1 MKKIICGFLAL
12 SLIWNTARADEGMWL
27 PLLIKRLNYTDM
39 KTKGLQLTP
48 EEIYSVNNS
57 SLKDAIVSLGG
68 FCTAEVISKEGL
80 LLTNHHCGFD
90 AVQSHSTVEHD
101 YLTDGFWAYSKD
113 QELPNE
119 GLTAAFL
126 VRMEDVTNKIM
137 AELTSNMT
145 EEQRAAKITEISQ
158 KLVKE
163 ATEGT
168 VYNARVKEFFNGNEY
183 YIFVYETY
191 KDVRLVGAPPSSIG
205 KFGGD
210 TDNWMWPRHT
220 GDFTLLRVY
229 TGKDGKPAAYNKENI
244 PLVPKHSLPVSIAG
258 VEKGDFAMVM
268 GYPGNTDRFLTSYG
282 VQQELDLHQPNVVKI
297 RDLKLALMKE
307 DMDKDAAI
315 RIKYSSKYAQ
325 VANYWKYF
333 IGQQKQLKRNHVFD
347 KKQQLENDFNTWVN
361 ADAGRKAKYG
371 EALAMIK
378 AGIEVENNTVV
389 SQTYLLEAGLQGPDV
404 LLFAFRM
411 GRSLAPVMKDATLLK
426 GALPKLEK
434 QASDFYNDFNAPTD
448 KKLFASLLEL
458 YSQNVK
464 KEQWPGFFE
473 NTVNKKF
480 KGDFRA
486 YTEKAFATSIFVDQN
501 KLKAFLAKPDQK
513 LLDKD
518 LVYQAATDLYNLY
531 ISMISA
537 PAPEVQKM
545 EVGKRLFVAGLR
557 EMNPEKAYA
566 PDANSTMRLTYGN
579 VLDYKGGDAIHY
591 DFYTTLDGVMEKE
604 DPSNE
609 EFVVPA
615 KLKELYA
622 KKDYGQYANAEGKIV
637 TCFLTNNDITGGNSG
652 SPVINAKGELIGAAF
667 DGNWEA
673 MSGDIAFEPNVQR
686 TIICDARYILFIV
699 DKYAGAKNLIN
710 EMNIVKT
717 PVKVVEEAAETPAIP
732 TVPVKPVK
740 AAKPAGSKRS

>member
-1 MKKIICGFLAL
+1 MKKLICGILAL
-12 SLIWNTARADEGMWL
+12 TLVWSNVRADEGMWL

-39 KTKGLQLTP
+39 QAKGLQLTP

-101 YLTDGFWAYSKD
+101 YLTDGFWAFSKD

-119 GLTAAFL
+119 GLYAAFL
-126 VRMEDVTNKIM
+126 VRMEDVTNKILG
-137 AELTSNMT
+137 EITGDMT
-145 EEQRAAKITEISQ
+145 EEQRAAKIKEVTQ

-168 VYNARVKEFFNGNEY
+168 VYNANVKEFFNGNEY
-183 YIFVYETY
+183 YLFVYETY
-191 KDVRLVGAPPSSIG
+191 RDVRLVGAPPSSIG

-220 GDFTLLRVY
+220 GDFSMLRVY
-229 TGKDGKPAAYNKENI
+229 TGKDGKPAPYSKENI
-244 PLVPKHSLPVSIAG
+244 PMVAKHALPISIAG
-258 VEKGDFAMVM
+258 VEKGDYAMIM
-268 GYPGNTDRFLTSYG
+268 GYPGSTDRFLTSYG
-282 VQQELDLHQPNVVKI
+282 VQQELDLHQPNVVTI
-297 RDLKLALMKE
+297 RDLKLAIMKE
-307 DMDKDAAI
+307 DMDKDAAV

-333 IGQQKQLKRNHVFD
+333 IGQQKQLKRNHVYD
-347 KKQQLENDFNTWVN
+347 KKLQLENEFTAWVN
-361 ADAGRKAKYG
+361 TDASRKAKYG
-371 EALAMIK
+371 NALSTIK

-389 SQTYLLEAGLQGPDV
+389 SQTYLIEAGLQGPDV
-404 LLFAFRM
+404 LLFAFRL
-411 GRSLAPVMKDATLLK
+411 GRTLGPIMKDANMLK
-426 GALPKLEK
+426 SAMPKMEK
-434 QASDFYNDFNAPTD
+434 QIEEHFKDYNFSTD
-448 KKLFASLLEL
+448 KKLYAALLEL
-458 YSQNVK
+458 YSQKVK
-464 KEQWPGFFE
+464 AAQHPNFFA
-473 NTVNKKF
+473 NTVSKKF
-480 KGDFRA
+480 KGDFKA

-513 LLDKD
+513 VLDKD

-531 ISMISA
+531 ISMVGS
-537 PAPEVQKM
+537 PAPEVQKA

-557 EMNPEKAYA
+557 EMNPNKAYA

-579 VLDYKGGDAIHY
+579 VLDYKGGDAVSYSH
-591 DFYTTLDGVMEKE
+591 YTTLDGVMEKE

-609 EFVVPA
+609 EFIVPA
-615 KLKELYA
+615 KLKDLYN
-622 KKDYGQYANAEGKIV
+622 KKDYGQYANAEGKLV

-652 SPVINAKGELIGAAF
+652 SPVINAKGELIGTAF

-686 TIICDARYILFIV
+686 TIICDIRYVLFIV

-710 EMNIVKT
+710 EMNLVRT
-717 PVKVVEEAAETPAIP
+717 PVKLVEATPVVAPVTPIA
-732 TVPVKPVK
+732 PVKPGK
-740 AAKPAGSKRS
+740 AVPTGKRG